1 MRMSSR
7 SSSIIK
13 WLGGIL
19 LVSFLACTAWLA
31 TRVMLVDQFIIP
43 TESMQPALLPG
54 DRVLVD
60 KTIMGAR
67 IYSDFNFKPEGG
79 ELKCW
84 RTRGTRTIQLN
95 DIVVFNFPEH
105 NRHVSFIIN
114 EVYCKRCMALPGDS
128 LSIVDGHYV
137 NNNYN
142 GELGNKQAQDH
153 LATIPDS
160 TLEYVLHTIPYDEKI
175 PWTIRQF
182 GPLYIPRSGD
192 IIRITP
198 HEACLYRMVLE
209 WETGKKIDFSW
220 EENKVWANGKELKYH
235 QFLHNYYFMAGDNVG
250 DSNDSRYWGLVP
262 EEYIVGVVKY
272 ISYSVDPET
281 GKHRKGRTLK
291 RI

>member
-1 MRMSSR
+1 MEKTIT
-7 SSSIIK
+7 SIAKGVMIIILSLSLLCLS
-13 WLGGIL
+13 WGGAHI
-19 LVSFLACTAWLA
+19 FLF
-31 TRVMLVDQFIIP
+31 DQFVIP
-43 TESMQPALLPG
+43 SKSMTPVLMPG
-54 DRVLVD
+54 DRVIVN

-67 IYSDFNFKPEGG
+67 IYSNLNFKPEGG

-84 RTRGTRTIQLN
+84 RTRGTRTIRIN

-105 NRHVSFIIN
+105 NRHISFILN
-114 EVYCKRCMALPGDS
+114 EVYCKRCVALPGDS

-137 NNNYN
+137 NNNFN
-142 GELGNKQAQDH
+142 GELGNKQAQDIF
-153 LATIPDS
+153 ANIPDS
-160 TLEYVLHTIPYDEKI
+160 TLEYVFHTIPYDENI
-175 PWTIRQF
+175 PWTIHQF

-198 HEACLYRMVLE
+198 HEASLYRMLLE
-209 WETGKKIDFSW
+209 WETGKRIDFSRK
-220 EENKVWANGKELKYH
+220 ENKVWANGKELKYH
-235 QFLHNYYFMAGDNVG
+235 QFRHNYYFMAGDNVG

-291 RI
+291 RV